1 MNIKIYTNTSENNK
15 LNKSITSLLD
25 TNCNLKRDTTLTDPL
40 LELVGVAF
48 SGLKYANYMYIPDF
62 GRYYFIS
69 NISYNSGGIAVIT
82 GHVDVL
88 MSFKSQISNSS
99 GILRRQESIFN
110 AYLPD
115 DDFYNDNRT
124 KTAFKNFGVSMP
136 EQKCFLY
143 TV

>member
-15 LNKSITSLLD
+15 LNKSLTTLLD
-25 TNCNLKRDTTLTDPL
+25 ATCNLKRDTTLTNPV
-40 LELVGVAF
+40 LELVGVPF
-48 SGLKYANYMYIPDF
+48 SSLKNANYMYIPDF

-69 NISYNSGGIAVIT
+69 NISYNSGGIAVVT

-88 MSFKSQISNSS
+88 MSFKSQLSNCS
-99 GILRRQESIFN
+99 GILNRQESIFN

-115 DDFYNDNRT
+115 DEFFNDNRKKIAYKKFST
-124 KTAFKNFGVSMP
+124 SLP
-136 EQKCFLY
+136 EQKLFLF

>member
-15 LNKSITSLLD
+15 LNKSLTSLLD
-25 TNCNLKRDTTLTDPL
+25 ATCNLKRDTTLTDPV
-40 LELVGVAF
+40 LELVGVPF
-48 SGLKYANYMYIPDF
+48 SSLKNANYMYIPDF

-69 NISYNSGGIAVIT
+69 NISYNSGGIAVVT

-88 MSFKSQISNSS
+88 MSFKTQLSNCS
-99 GILRRQESIFN
+99 GILRRQETIFN

-115 DDFYNDNRT
+115 DEFYNDNRT
-124 KTAFKNFGVSMP
+124 KTVFRNFPNTMP
-136 EQKCFLY
+136 AQKCFLL